1 MMAHDNDEAVICR
14 TVWWVNLCYRTQ
26 LVRLIGSHPNF
37 KGKAG
42 KAKKSALLLLGISV
56 VHSLDRDREWL
67 GENYVQSTPTHKLG
81 PLRTMQA
88 MVGLPHFLGKRHRFG
103 RRRES

>member
-14 TVWWVNLCYRTQ
+14 TVWWVNLCYPTQ

-37 KGKAG
+37 KG

-56 VHSLDRDREWL
+56 VHSLDREWL

-88 MVGLPHFLGKRHRFG
+88 MVAWSVSPISSANGTASVGAG
-103 RRRES
+103 ES